1 MQPMNKYEQL
11 SHIRKQLQNGGEA
24 PEWYSTA
31 AYQLL
36 VNQEYLDRGETPKA
50 MYTRIAKRAAELTK
64 FTIPNDWGYATWFDA
79 FFDIMWKG
87 WLSPSTPV
95 LTNMGNERGH
105 PISCSGTHLPDSI
118 RGFYTART
126 EIAQLTQRGYGTSW
140 CLDLVRHRGSPVS
153 KGGTAIGIMQPA
165 KGAVDDMADVSQGT
179 RRGNIGQYLNPLHAD
194 FDELLAQLRADHM
207 GWNIGWNF
215 TNEFTELLSRDPDR
229 ADYIWKRILSTKMI
243 TGKGYF
249 FFLDKV
255 NANVPKMYKDK
266 GFKVRHSNLCAE
278 IALMNDENHSFTC
291 VLSSMNVVKYDEWKD
306 TKAVEL
312 STIFLDA
319 VIEDMLIKARR
330 EPGFEKI
337 IAFTEKSRALGLGQL
352 GISSYYQMQSWPYG
366 NFESI
371 MFNQQLTKL
380 LVDRTRTASE
390 LMAVELGEP
399 EWMKGYGRR
408 NSHLIAFPPT
418 KSTAIF
424 MGGFS
429 EGINPVFANV
439 YEQETAGGIVYRINP
454 VLLPIM
460 KERGQYTK
468 AVMKRISEAQ
478 GSVQGEDWLSD
489 HEKLV
494 FRTAFEINQE
504 SILLMG
510 SQRQRIMNSGPDS
523 IGQGQSLNIYITAE
537 ETEEEI
543 SRLHRL
549 ALEDPYLQ
557 SLYYVHSLNE
567 ESTYKVDKSTC
578 SACEG

>member
-11 SHIRKQLQNGGEA
+11 SHLRKQLQNGGEA

-64 FTIPNDWGYATWFDA
+64 FTIPSDWGYATWFDA

-153 KGGTAIGIMQPA
+153 KGGTANGIMQPA

-194 FDELLAQLRADHM
+194 FDELVAQLRADHM

-215 TNEFTELLSRDPDR
+215 TNEFTELLDRDPDR

-319 VIEDMLIKARR
+319 VIEDMLIKAKR

-352 GISSYYQMQSWPYG
+352 GISSYYQIQSWPYG
-366 NFESI
+366 SFESI

-380 LVDRTRTASE
+380 LVDRTRAASE
-390 LMAVELGEP
+390 LMAIELGEP

-557 SLYYVHSLNE
+557 SLYYIHSLNE
-567 ESTYKVDKSTC
+567 ESTYKVDKSEC
-578 SACEG
+578 LSCHG

>member
-11 SHIRKQLQNGGEA
+11 SHTRKQLQKGGLA
-24 PEWYSTA
+24 PDWYTTA

-36 VNQEYLDRGETPKA
+36 VNQEYLDRGETPKD
-50 MYTRIAKRAAELTK
+50 MYTRIANQAATLTK
-64 FTIPNDWGYATWFDA
+64 FPIPTEYGYTSWFDA

-95 LTNMGNERGH
+95 LTNMGNTRGH
-105 PISCSGTHLPDSI
+105 PIACSGTHLPDSI
-118 RGFYTART
+118 RGFYMART

-140 CLDLVRHRGSPVS
+140 CLDLVRCRGSEVS
-153 KGGTAIGIMQPA
+153 KGGTANGIMQPA
-165 KGAVDDMADVSQGT
+165 EGAVKDMKDVSQGS

-194 FDELLAQLRADHM
+194 FDELVAQLRADHD
-207 GWNIGWNF
+207 GWNIGWNI
-215 TNEFTELLSRDPDR
+215 TEEFTELLKRDPAR

-243 TGKGYF
+243 TGKGYL

-255 NANVPKMYKDK
+255 NANVPQMYKDR
-266 GFKVRHSNLCAE
+266 GFKVNHSNLCAE

-291 VLSSMNVVKYDEWKD
+291 VLSSMNIVKYDEWKD
-306 TKAVEL
+306 TKAVQIA
-312 STIFLDA
+312 TVFLDA
-319 VIEDMLIKARR
+319 VIEDMLIKARQ

-352 GISSYYQMQSWPYG
+352 GLSSYYQLKGWSYG

-371 MFNQQLTKL
+371 MFNQQLTQL
-380 LVDRTRTASE
+380 LVDRSREASE

-399 EWMKGYGRR
+399 EWMEGYGRR
-408 NSHLIAFPPT
+408 NSHLLAFPPT
-418 KSTAIF
+418 KSTAII
-424 MGGFS
+424 MGGYS
-429 EGINPVFANV
+429 EGINLTYANV

-460 KERGQYTK
+460 KEREQYTK
-468 AVMKRISEAQ
+468 EVMKRISEAQ
-478 GSVQGEDWLSD
+478 GSVQGESWLSD
-489 HEKLV
+489 NEKEV
-494 FRTAFEINQE
+494 FKTAFEVNPETTI
-504 SILLMG
+504 LMG

-523 IGQGQSLNIYITAE
+523 IGQGQSLNIYLPME
-537 ETEEEI
+537 ESEEEI

-549 ALEDPYLQ
+549 ALKDPYLQ

-567 ESTYKVDKSTC
+567 ESTHKVDRSEC
-578 SACEG
+578 LACHG